1 MPRIKYEKAEYEYT
15 TESVEARIVNE
26 CILKL
31 AARDTV
37 GVAEDVVM
45 LYVLCGF
52 GRIPKHLRPQINTIM
67 RELGFS
73 LAGSI
78 VMNGNQRSV
87 YVRMTGSRMTEED
100 AKEYKKEMMREAKE
114 KWRIER
120 KLRIKPVTKPY
131 EKLNKPLTA
140 TREENVVS
148 LKFTTNKEAH
158 EFMLTFEK
166 LYGTIKPS

>member
-15 TESVEARIVNE
+15 SESVEARIVNE
-26 CILKL
+26 AILKL

-37 GVAEDVVM
+37 GVTEDVVM

-52 GRIPKHLRPQINTIM
+52 GRIPKHLCPQINPIM

-78 VMNGNQRSV
+78 VFNGNQRSI

-100 AKEYKKEMMREAKE
+100 AKDYKKEMMREAKE
-114 KWRIER
+114 KWRIKR
-120 KLRIKPVTKPY
+120 KPHVKVDTKRY

-140 TREENVVS
+140 DRDDNEVS
-148 LKFTTNKEAH
+148 LKFATNKEAH

-166 LYGTIKPS
+166 LYGTIGPS